1 MPHDVVTV
9 WVTTVIGLFFCRE
22 DSKIIYVLLTEREV
36 KMAGYNPT
44 SFFAFLWTA
53 TKSRTIKT
61 EKKRGYYS
69 AILTEKAWSIKGLSY
84 SKNISL
90 W

>member
-9 WVTTVIGLFFCRE
+9 WVTTVIGLFFSRE

-44 SFFAFLWTA
+44 SFFAFLWTE

-61 EKKRGYYS
+61 EKKE
-69 AILTEKAWSIKGLSY
+69 AIIQLS
-84 SKNISL
+84 
-90 W
+90 